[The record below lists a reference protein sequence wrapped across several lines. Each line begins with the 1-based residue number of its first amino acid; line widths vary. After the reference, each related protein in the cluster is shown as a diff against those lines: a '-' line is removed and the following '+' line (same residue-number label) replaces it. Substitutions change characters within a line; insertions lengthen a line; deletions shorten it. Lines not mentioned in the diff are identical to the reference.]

1 MTDQKLTGVFINAN
15 NLKASEETIIDN
27 LNNIYELLNCN
38 LIDVVRRNIAGKDY
52 DIICDDEGLLKPDLI
67 FTARNLNFSEDCI
80 VGNLFVVSSDE
91 NGEFVSLET
100 DEIKEIID
108 DFNEFNQLKIFFN
121 ESEYKKYIRQYQ
133 DNEME
138 R

>member
-15 NLKASEETIIDN
+15 NLKASEVTIIDN

-38 LIDVVRRNIAGKDY
+38 LIDVVQRNIAGKDY
-52 DIICDDEGLLKPDLI
+52 NIICDDEGFLKPDLI

-91 NGEFVSLET
+91 NGEFLSLDK

-108 DFNEFNQLKIFFN
+108 DFNEFSQLKIFFN

-133 DNEME
+133 DDEME